1 MLCFAS
7 SGFAMDLMTDILP
20 LVGLLMSL
28 GVVAGF
34 LAGLLGVGGGIIL
47 VPGLYAVFN
56 LLQPNMGFDAIH
68 LMHMSV
74 GTSLAIIIP
83 TGLSSALAHHR
94 RGGVDLYLVKVIGSG
109 VVFGVIIATWIAKGL
124 DAQSMKMIFASAI
137 LILAGVM
144 IVNPARF
151 QISKEEPKQ
160 PFSSLAG
167 LIIGGLST
175 LIGIGGATLS
185 VPYLS
190 LHGVSMHRAVGSA
203 SALGLVIAV
212 PATIG
217 FMVIGS
223 GQSNLPLFSIGYVN
237 FMAWIAIIPVSV
249 SVAPLGVRVAHRIS
263 VKRLKVIFAFFMM
276 AVALNMW
283 RKILMGV

>member
-1 MLCFAS
+1 
-7 SGFAMDLMTDILP
+7 MDLMTDILP